1 MTYIRDSQRSKVY
14 KAERTLPQYRQNGM
28 SIEDVRE
35 FVDKIMDSNWLKGK
49 YPYAYGHSKV
59 IVKDGRGR
67 RKAGGCFTYITMPK
81 WSRSKLVVLHE
92 LAHSITERQY
102 VGCQVA
108 SHGREFC
115 SILISLTRRW
125 ISKDVGRA
133 LKAAFKKYRVKHL
146 VRSR

>member
-14 KAERTLPQYRQNGM
+14 KAERTLDQFYKNGM

-35 FVDKIMDSNWLKGK
+35 FVDKIMDSNWLNGK
-49 YPYAYGHSKV
+49 YPRAYVNGKV

-67 RKAGGCFTYITMPK
+67 RKAGGCFAYITMPK

-92 LAHSITERQY
+92 LAHSITDRQY
-102 VGCQVA
+102 EGYGVA

-115 SILISLTRRW
+115 SIYISLIRRW
-125 ISKDVGRA
+125 MSKDVGRA
-133 LKAAFKKYRVKHL
+133 LKAAFKTCRVKHI